1 MVLLS
6 TPDRVP
12 RTGSEIGDW
21 PTCAADQSP
30 EDVPGPEETYFF
42 FLDPPFFAAFFF
54 PPFFFAIARSPP
66 WTLAPG
72 SSPDYLAGTSS
83 SWPPDNGGP
92 ARTRSPEG
100 SRGPVTARSSRRA
113 RRLSE
118 VLPCTSIDYRNVV

>member
-6 TPDRVP
+6 TPDRV
-12 RTGSEIGDW
+12 RRSESEIGDW

-66 WTLAPG
+66 QILASG
-72 SSPDYLAGTSS
+72 SSPDCLAGTSS
-83 SWPPDNGGP
+83 SWPSISDGP
-92 ARTRSPEG
+92 AESRTPEGTRSL
-100 SRGPVTARSSRRA
+100 VT
-113 RRLSE
+113 
-118 VLPCTSIDYRNVV
+118 

>member
-54 PPFFFAIARSPP
+54 PPFFFAIARSPLGLWHLDRVP
-66 WTLAPG
+66 T
-72 SSPDYLAGTSS
+72 TSL
-83 SWPPDNGGP
+83 GRHRHGRQTTA
-92 ARTRSPEG
+92 ARPE
-100 SRGPVTARSSRRA
+100 RGPPRDRVA
-113 RRLSE
+113 
-118 VLPCTSIDYRNVV
+118 